1 MEEKEA
7 KVVLIGGPGSK
18 GGFSDRLLGE
28 ENIDEDG
35 KIIGAEF
42 GAKQLQV
49 GQTQVRLQIWDTA
62 EQERYEALV
71 PMYLRLAHAVLYFA
85 NLCGNDGLGDCRH
98 KLERCPAPEGAACA
112 LVGNRPHDMPRVVSR
127 EEAEALANEFH
138 MPYLEVCVA
147 TGEGLGEVRDLVARC
162 AIDKGLVRNPRLEAV
177 GAELQQL
184 RQRRA
189 QLERRLRAR
198 VRGEERTRRH
208 GALEHRSEVYA
219 DMAARMLALQGT
231 LRPALAAHGLAT
243 LQERAYQ

>member
-1 MEEKEA
+1 MSKAGFAARFVGREA
-7 KVVLIGGPGSK
+7 APEDRPIVGVE
-18 GGFSDRLLGE
+18 FYSDRVQTALGSAPVQLWDAAD
-28 ENIDEDG
+28 DERF
-35 KIIGAEF
+35 A
-42 GAKQLQV
+42 
-49 GQTQVRLQIWDTA
+49 
-62 EQERYEALV
+62 ALTPV
-71 PMYLRLAHAVLYFA
+71 FMRGAHAVLYFA
-85 NLCGNDGLGDCRH
+85 NLCDEAGLGDCRH
-98 KLERCPAPEGAACA
+98 KLEVCPAPEEAARI

-147 TGEGLGEVRDLVARC
+147 TGEGLGEIRDLVARC
-162 AIDKGLVRNPRLEAV
+162 AIDRGLVHNPRLEAV

-198 VRGEERTRRH
+198 VRDEERTRRH

-219 DMAARMLALQGT
+219 DMAARMLALLGT

-243 LQERAYQ
+243 LLERAYQ